1 MTPNENV
8 PTADLARIRLLVLDV
23 DGTLTDGGVVF
34 DDAGRESKRF
44 HIHDGLG
51 IVLAGF
57 VGLRV
62 AWMTG
67 RTSPLVERRA
77 RELGVDLLFQGV
89 RDKAAALVALAVRL
103 QLPLP
108 AVAYMGD
115 DLNDLPA
122 LRAAG
127 VALAPANA
135 ATDVR
140 DAAHVVTPRAG
151 GDGAVRDAI
160 EAILRA
166 RGDWAFALDA
176 YLLSLSTT
184 NTSRPAQ

>member
-1 MTPNENV
+1 
-8 PTADLARIRLLVLDV
+8 
-23 DGTLTDGGVVF
+23 
-34 DDAGRESKRF
+34 
-44 HIHDGLG
+44 
-51 IVLAGF
+51 
-57 VGLRV
+57 
-62 AWMTG
+62 
-67 RTSPLVERRA
+67 
-77 RELGVDLLFQGV
+77 
-89 RDKAAALVALAVRL
+89 
-103 QLPLP
+103 
-108 AVAYMGD
+108 MGD

-184 NTSRPAQ
+184 NTSRPDSSRTVEEKTSAFLSAGPMLPGVPVSRQTLGLG